1 MDATLG
7 DVLRIGLTGGIGAGK
22 STVSKILAELGAV
35 IVDADLIAREVV
47 EPGTPGLTALVERF
61 GNDILTEAGAL
72 DRAALAAR
80 AFADE
85 ESRLALNSIVH
96 PLVGARTAELIDS
109 AAADA
114 VLVQDIPLLV
124 EGGMGAAFHLV
135 LIVLVDAEERV
146 RRLVGSRGMPEAD
159 ARARIAAQADD
170 EQRRAAA
177 DVLLDNSGEP
187 GALEPVVRTLWS
199 ERIAPFA
206 SNIRTRTVVRPL
218 PALVAPDPRWAG
230 EAARLIARL
239 QLVCGDRAVRVDH
252 IGSTAVEGM
261 PAQDVIDLQ
270 VTVADLATAD
280 NLAEPLAEAGFPRI
294 EHITADEP
302 TPSYLGG
309 ETDPALW
316 DKRIHGGA
324 DPGRPVNIHL
334 RVDGWP
340 GQQFALVFRDWLR
353 ADPDVRA
360 EYTDIKEGAADKAA
374 GHSSYEDAVTAY
386 IDAKTPWFDTAYSRA
401 WEWAE
406 RADWKA

>member
-1 MDATLG
+1 M
-7 DVLRIGLTGGIGAGK
+7 I
-22 STVSKILAELGAV
+22 
-35 IVDADLIAREVV
+35 
-47 EPGTPGLTALVERF
+47 ALVERF

-187 GALEPVVRTLWS
+187 GALEPVVRALWS

-218 PALVAPDPRWAG
+218 PVLVAPDPRWAG

-261 PAQDVIDLQ
+261 PATDVIDLQ

-280 NLAEPLAEAGFPRI
+280 ELAEPLAEAGFPRI
-294 EHITADEP
+294 EHITSDDP
-302 TPSYLGG
+302 KPSYLGG

-316 DKRIHGGA
+316 DKRIHGEPIRAGRSTFIFGSMDGLDSSSHWCFGTGSEPIRMSGPSTPTSRWA
-324 DPGRPVNIHL
+324 RPTRPPTTARTRTRSPPTSTRSLPGSTRPTPGPGNGPIALAGRPDITASRSAFRARPATARGRG
-334 RVDGWP
+334 RVWP
-340 GQQFALVFRDWLR
+340 GPRWR
-353 ADPDVRA
+353 R
-360 EYTDIKEGAADKAA
+360 
-374 GHSSYEDAVTAY
+374 
-386 IDAKTPWFDTAYSRA
+386 R
-401 WEWAE
+401 
-406 RADWKA
+406 R